1 MNFDEKDAIGTRIWN
16 QNIKT
21 GFLMRGTFAGIR
33 PSFVASAEINEGD
46 PVAFFYMVSWGN
58 HYQREA
64 TIPVKHLDEYVVL
77 FSEDD
82 EMTSG
87 EILDNITEIIK
98 SDGEIVTDDECLIM
112 ITELLKDQEERKATK

>member
-64 TIPVKHLDEYVVL
+64 TIPVKHRDEYVVL